1 MITWWGRVRRPGR
14 VNPVHLAGS
23 KHLGG
28 EGARLPRGKCCRLG
42 LKHRGDWDVVV
53 DCAQLKIGLPIL
65 IALYSLVGLVKELV
79 SCRRLRVGGLHLSED
94 RRHR

>member
-14 VNPVHLAGS
+14 VDPVHLARS

-28 EGARLPRGKCCRLG
+28 TSLPRCKRRRLG
-42 LKHRGDWDVVV
+42 LKHRRHWDVVV
-53 DCAQLKIGLPIL
+53 DCAQLKVGLPIL

-79 SCRRLRVGGLHLSED
+79 SCRGLSVGRLDLSED
-94 RRHR
+94 RGHW

>member
-1 MITWWGRVRRPGR
+1 MITWWGRVRWPGR
-14 VNPVHLAGS
+14 MDPVHLARS

-28 EGARLPRGKCCRLG
+28 KGTRLARGKCCRLG
-42 LKHRGDWDVVV
+42 LKHRRHWDVVV
-53 DCAQLKIGLPIL
+53 DCAQLKVGLPIL

-79 SCRRLRVGGLHLSED
+79 SCRGLSVWGLDLSKD